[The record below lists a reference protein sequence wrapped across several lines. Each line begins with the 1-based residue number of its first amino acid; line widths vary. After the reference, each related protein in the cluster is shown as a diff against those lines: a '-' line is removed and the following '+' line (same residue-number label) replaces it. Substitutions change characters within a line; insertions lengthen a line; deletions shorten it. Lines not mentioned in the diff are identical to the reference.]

1 MIEEQDSTV
10 VNISETIFDIP
21 NKDNT
26 TTSEDNKQDKQDK
39 QEESTVKYNAIES
52 EVWSTPKTDYSK
64 FNYTFSLPSI
74 DLKTFSTRISNFNK
88 LGLDEKSPVLKEWKK
103 VNEEAVDYY
112 TTAGLYQDRFTDP
125 TSEFKQGIENE
136 EGKLNSISNI
146 KFKKTDGELKGEL
159 ALLKVSKLLGL
170 GDIMSVPLPHSGI
183 WVTIKPPTERD
194 LIDFYNTLFRE
205 KIVLG
210 RTTSG
215 LTLSNFS
222 VYINDRLV
230 DFIIKHIYSVNYS
243 DIPKEELKNYILI
256 HDLPILAWGF
266 ACTIYPN
273 GFDFQRACV
282 TDIEQCTYIAKAII
296 NMTKLLWIDNSSLSK
311 AQKTILEEYRP
322 NKLTLDN
329 YRKYI
334 AEHTR
339 VVSSIV
345 TLKGD
350 IKVKLKI
357 PTINEYVTDGLNWI
371 NKINSAIEYVVID
384 NDNKEEEAKTELL
397 NQYVKSS
404 ILRQYSH
411 FIDYIEIEDN
421 IIQDRD
427 TINQVL
433 EALSSDDEIRPELL
447 NKVFEF
453 KSKTTI
459 ALIGIP
465 EYKCPNCGTVQKGDV
480 NSNLTNVIPLDTMNL
495 FFTLITLRIA
505 KILEREV

>member
-1 MIEEQDSTV
+1 MTTEQNNATQDQT
-10 VNISETIFDIP
+10 NITPEVDN
-21 NKDNT
+21 NK
-26 TTSEDNKQDKQDK
+26 TSEAVQ
-39 QEESTVKYNAIES
+39 ESTKVEEYKDTSSKFNALET
-52 EVWSTPKTDYSK
+52 ENWSTPKTDFSK
-64 FNYTFSLPSI
+64 FSYTFSLPSI
-74 DLKTFSTRISNFNK
+74 DLKTFDKRINDFNK
-88 LGLDEKSPVLKEWKK
+88 LSIDEKTASLKEWKK

-112 TTAGLYQDRFTDP
+112 TIGGLYQDRFTDP
-125 TSEFKQGIENE
+125 NSQFKQGIETKENT
-136 EGKLNSISNI
+136 LNSISSI
-146 KFKKTDGELKGEL
+146 KFRKNDGELKGEL
-159 ALLKVSKLLGL
+159 ALLKVSKLLGI

-210 RTTSG
+210 RATSG

-222 VYINDRLV
+222 VYINDKLV

-243 DIPKEELKNYILI
+243 DIPKDELKDYILI

-273 GFDFQRACV
+273 GFDYQRACV
-282 TDIEQCTYIAKAII
+282 TDIEQCTYVAKATI
-296 NMTKLLWIDNSSLSK
+296 NMTKLLWVDNSSLSE
-311 AQKTILEEYRP
+311 AQKVILEEFRP

-329 YRKYI
+329 YKKYI

-339 VVSSIV
+339 VTGS
-345 TLKGD
+345 TFTTKND
-350 IKVKLKI
+350 IKIKLKI
-357 PTINEYVTDGLNWI
+357 PTLSEYVTDGLSWV
-371 NKINSAIEYVVID
+371 NKINSAIEHVIID
-384 NDNKEEEAKTELL
+384 NSNDEEEARVELL

-411 FIDYIEIEDN
+411 FIDYIEVEDS

-433 EALSSDDEIRPELL
+433 ETLSSDDDIRTDIL

-453 KSKTTI
+453 KSNTTL

-465 EYKCPNCGTVQKGDV
+465 EYKCPNCGAPQKEEV
-480 NSNLTNVIPLDTMNL
+480 NSKLTNVIPLDVMNL